1 MEKEVKEEG
10 RKSDIITQS
19 KNWIKNKLAKW
30 NSTENKIRI
39 CEKLGAT
46 KFQRVVFKAEEKKFK
61 ILKKICPNFI
71 QHYDNWCNR
80 KRDKLLKKYHSEE
93 NQRKIIEYYRS
104 QKLLARKEWIREENR
119 NYHMDQNNPMEFIEY
134 LEWNKEIH
142 QNGLKKNIIT
152 LPLLSAATICGFA
165 PAIPFLM
172 LEAGSTFI
180 NFQCVNIQNY
190 NIYRFRQK
198 EEKLKKLQDQKHKR
212 DLKKYG
218 EAAKII
224 GESLD
229 KTTEIPS
236 LEEIIDNIKT
246 PEQLQQL
253 RNLRQAILS
262 TMVINDRI
270 KESNIKGGKKY
281 GRN

>member
-1 MEKEVKEEG
+1 MKKERLKEE
-10 RKSDIITQS
+10 KTKDIILQTKNRIKS
-19 KNWIKNKLAKW
+19 KLTKW
-30 NSTENKIRI
+30 NSIENKIRI
-39 CEKLGAT
+39 YEKLGAT
-46 KFQRVVFKAEEKKFK
+46 KFQKVVFKVEEKKFK
-61 ILKKICPNFI
+61 ILKKVCPNFI

-80 KRDKLLKKYHSEE
+80 KRDKLLKKYHSED
-93 NQRKIIEYYRS
+93 NQRRIIEYYRS

-119 NYHMDQNNPMEFIEY
+119 NYHIDQNNPIEFIEY
-134 LEWNKEIH
+134 LEWNKQIH
-142 QNGLKKNIIT
+142 KNGLSKNMISI
-152 LPLLSAATICGFA
+152 PILSIASACGFT
-165 PAIPFLM
+165 PAVPFLM
-172 LEAGSTFI
+172 LELGRAFV

-190 NIYRFRQK
+190 NICRFQQK
-198 EEKLKKLQDQKHKR
+198 EEKLKRLQEQKQKR

-218 EAAKII
+218 EAAKVI

-236 LEEIIDNIKT
+236 LEEIINNIKT

-262 TMVINDRI
+262 TMVINNQI
-270 KESNIKGGKKY
+270 KESNLKGGKKY

>member
-142 QNGLKKNIIT
+142 QNGLKKI
-152 LPLLSAATICGFA
+152 
-165 PAIPFLM
+165 
-172 LEAGSTFI
+172 
-180 NFQCVNIQNY
+180 
-190 NIYRFRQK
+190 
-198 EEKLKKLQDQKHKR
+198 
-212 DLKKYG
+212 
-218 EAAKII
+218 
-224 GESLD
+224 
-229 KTTEIPS
+229 
-236 LEEIIDNIKT
+236 
-246 PEQLQQL
+246 
-253 RNLRQAILS
+253 
-262 TMVINDRI
+262 
-270 KESNIKGGKKY
+270 
-281 GRN
+281 